1 MFNRAA
7 RRNYAKSINTPQKLE
22 SFTKHMDIKLRQEYA
37 KFYEDKYNQDL
48 EKSIDT
54 FVLSIVY
61 TLHYNEKCKFG
72 NARIQD
78 FMNDLFITVDC
89 FRTGEYVPEDYQK
102 QLEEDGIK
110 IILHEE
116 KKDGRNLERHS

>member
-1 MFNRAA
+1 MNRAA
-7 RRNYAKSINTPQKLE
+7 KRAYAKKINTPQKLE
-22 SFTKHMDIKLRQEYA
+22 GFYKNVDYKLRQEYDKA
-37 KFYEDKYNQDL
+37 YEDKFNIEM
-48 EKSIDT
+48 EKAIDT
-54 FVLSIVY
+54 FILSIVY